1 MSRNMEQSVCRPDSE
16 TINNMKKLPEGWWN
30 HIRPIPY
37 KELLT
42 KKILAKKQQ
51 SVYSREQAIKM
62 AEPYHLEQ
70 EVTDAIDTYGLSPDE
85 ALQDWDLYP
94 YDSKL

>member
-1 MSRNMEQSVCRPDSE
+1 
-16 TINNMKKLPEGWWN
+16 MKKIKLSADWWN
-30 HIRPIPY
+30 HLKPIPY

-51 SVYSREQAIKM
+51 SLYTREQAIKM
-62 AEPYHLEQ
+62 AEPYNLQQ

-85 ALQDWDLYP
+85 ALQEWDIYP
-94 YDSKL
+94 YDNENIDSRL

>member
-1 MSRNMEQSVCRPDSE
+1 MSWLPKK
-16 TINNMKKLPEGWWN
+16 KKLHDW
-30 HIRPIPY
+30 RTPIPY

-51 SVYSREQAIKM
+51 SLYTREQAIKM
-62 AEPYHLEQ
+62 AEPYNLQQ

-85 ALQDWDLYP
+85 ALQEWDVYP
-94 YDSKL
+94 YDTEKI

>member
-1 MSRNMEQSVCRPDSE
+1 MSWLPKK
-16 TINNMKKLPEGWWN
+16 KKLHDW
-30 HIRPIPY
+30 RTPIPY

-51 SVYSREQAIKM
+51 SLYTREQAIKM
-62 AEPYHLEQ
+62 AEPYNLQQ

-85 ALQDWDLYP
+85 ALQEWDIYP
-94 YDSKL
+94 YDTEKI

>member
-1 MSRNMEQSVCRPDSE
+1 
-16 TINNMKKLPEGWWN
+16 MKKTKLPADWWN
-30 HIRPIPY
+30 HLKPIPY

-85 ALQDWDLYP
+85 ALQEWDIYP
-94 YDSKL
+94 YDNENIDSRL